1 MNRAEEGVSDGELPA
16 ERRGWE
22 RKGQKL
28 QVIYR
33 VTGAPDASERIG
45 RVADLTTKGMGF
57 VTKGSIPVGS
67 AISLRVTGSGAVKS
81 FRGTV
86 RWTSAISDTGDYRIG
101 VKFTDESGK
110 TAPLPAVK
118 VTAENRKFPR
128 RAVKLLVK
136 LRCVTSGIEHETVD
150 RGGMLV
156 NISKSGM
163 EVVTTRDYA
172 KGAVLEV
179 TMPESELG
187 PGRKLHARVAWSKAT
202 EQPGRVG
209 VGASFVRLSE
219 PPPPEGL

>member
-1 MNRAEEGVSDGELPA
+1 VSDDELQS
-16 ERRGWE
+16 ERRGWA

-86 RWTSAISDTGDYRIG
+86 RWTSAVSDTGDYRIG
-101 VKFTDESGK
+101 VKFADDGAK
-110 TAPLPAVK
+110 TAPLPVVK
-118 VTAENRKFPR
+118 VTRENRRFAR
-128 RAVKLLVK
+128 RAVKILLK
-136 LRCVTSGIEHETVD
+136 LRCVTSGIEHEVTD

-163 EVVTTRDYA
+163 EIVTTRDYA

-179 TMPESELG
+179 TLPESEIG
-187 PGRKLHARVAWSKAT
+187 PARKLHARVAWSKAA
-202 EQPGRVG
+202 EQAGRVA
-209 VGASFVRLSE
+209 VGAAFVRLSE
-219 PPPPEGL
+219 PPPAEGI